1 MRTVMTVDD
10 ATFSLAPGQDIV
22 ELEDSIEAA
31 VHDGG
36 RFVRFVVVGE
46 RDVSVMF
53 TPHTRVVSWTE
64 ENGDAT
70 LDEQAPSIDW
80 DGV

>member
-22 ELEDSIEAA
+22 ELEDRIEAA

-53 TPHTRVVSWTE
+53 TPAHPGRVVDRGE
-64 ENGDAT
+64 R
-70 LDEQAPSIDW
+70 
-80 DGV
+80 